1 MVQKLQSLLMLEI
14 KFNST
19 NGFSDMYN
27 DQKLTDISNR
37 LLIDKPENADEEL
50 QLAIYSNNING
61 ALIDYEMENL
71 TKNNI

>member
-1 MVQKLQSLLMLEI
+1 
-14 KFNST
+14 
-19 NGFSDMYN
+19 MYN

>member
-1 MVQKLQSLLMLEI
+1 MLEI

-37 LLIDKPENADEEL
+37 LLIDKPENADSKEL

-61 ALIDYEMENL
+61 ALIDSEMENL